1 MNSAERIQL
10 SKLMSYLL
18 RHRPDEAGLTLDENG
33 LVPLTALLAAIR
45 LRSGYAWVTAEDIRE
60 VVATSEKQRF
70 RLVGVTGCRTLATR
84 NGGVRQPVRECIGA
98 HYGHSQRVRP
108 VAPGT
113 PVVPPE
119 LLYHGTARRAVPAI
133 LAAGLQPRGR
143 QFVHLSAT
151 PDSARRVGRRRD
163 DRPALLVI
171 HARSAHADGLL
182 FYAPTPDVYLVSH
195 VPAAYITLAP
205 E

>member
-33 LVPLTALLAAIR
+33 LVPLSALLAAIH

-60 VVATSEKQRF
+60 VVATSDKQRF
-70 RLVGVTGCRTLATR
+70 RLVE
-84 NGGVRQPVRECIGA
+84 ECIGA
-98 HYGHSQRVRP
+98 RYGHSQRVGP

-133 LAAGLQPRGR
+133 LATGLHPRGR

-151 PDSARRVGRRRD
+151 LASARSVGRRRD
-163 DRPALLVI
+163 DRSALLVI

-195 VPAAYITLAP
+195 VPPAYITLAP